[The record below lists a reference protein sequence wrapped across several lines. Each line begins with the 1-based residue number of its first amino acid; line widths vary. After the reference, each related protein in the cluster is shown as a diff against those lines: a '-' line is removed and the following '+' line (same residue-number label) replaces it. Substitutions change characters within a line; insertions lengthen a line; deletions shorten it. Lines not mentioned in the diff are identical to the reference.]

1 MELWV
6 RSQDKTALVKAGVI
20 YIYNKKEIVCSSDY
34 SITELGK
41 YKTQKRALEVLD
53 EIQNII
59 ENKFLVKCHSLMRK
73 NDLERAK
80 LQIEELNNIKCIMSE
95 DRFEIEPINKEC
107 IIYEMPKE

>member
-53 EIQNII
+53 EIQEILNTF
-59 ENKFLVKCHSLMRK
+59 EPK
-73 NDLERAK
+73 NMARM
-80 LQIEELNNIKCIMSE
+80 IV
-95 DRFEIEPINKEC
+95 
-107 IIYEMPKE
+107 YEMPKE

>member
-53 EIQNII
+53 EIQSFINR
-59 ENKFLVKCHSLMRK
+59 E
-73 NDLERAK
+73 DTLESSFSQYDIA
-80 LQIEELNNIKCIMSE
+80 IKSTKITC
-95 DRFEIEPINKEC
+95 NV
-107 IIYEMPKE
+107 YEMPKD